1 MTRLTELE
9 KKVLRE
15 ALSEGYIYD
24 STYDETAKSHFL
36 CWGFEGKQERGA
48 VASLVKKGILNIF
61 NEDDDTYVYLL
72 ISRDEAEEIS
82 EYKKGE

>member
-1 MTRLTELE
+1 MKRLTDLE
-9 KKVLRE
+9 KKVIRE

-24 STYDETAKSHFL
+24 STYDENAESHFL
-36 CWGFEGKQERGA
+36 CWGFVGKQERGA
-48 VASLVKKGILNIF
+48 VASLVKKGILSVF
-61 NEDDDTYVYLL
+61 DEDDDTYVYLM